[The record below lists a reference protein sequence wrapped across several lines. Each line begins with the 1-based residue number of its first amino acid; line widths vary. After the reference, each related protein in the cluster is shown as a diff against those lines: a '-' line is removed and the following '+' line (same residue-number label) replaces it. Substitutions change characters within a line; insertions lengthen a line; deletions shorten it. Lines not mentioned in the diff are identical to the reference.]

1 MHRLRQNR
9 AGVRRTVNY
18 VWLVGGLIG
27 MFAAGG
33 VFGWSLRARTATP
46 AVPLARPVADP
57 LATPATGY
65 SWSDLP
71 DPTFPVPAYARFLA
85 GATVVLDPGH
95 VGQNLKGK
103 SPNFKRGPT
112 GLREATANL
121 NVALYLREFLTAAGA
136 TVVLTREEDRSLDLT
151 DAEDLRARAAVAN
164 QHRADLFI
172 SLHHNA
178 SDTTTTNFSSL
189 WYHKSPDQSKA
200 SLAAARY
207 LLTGLNDALRLE
219 NQLECPILSDE
230 LLYADGGLAVLR
242 HARVPAVLVESSF
255 HSNPLEEQRLKDPV
269 YNRREAYGLFLG
281 LARWAQAG
289 LPRVRVLEP
298 AEGRVRPGEKIV
310 IALDDGLSGRGG
322 WGQEKVKVLADS
334 IVVKL
339 DDKPVE
345 FSADLLRDRLTL
357 TVPADTAA
365 SARTL
370 YVNFSNIFGNW
381 VIHPALAI
389 EVAPGAPTRPAP
401 TQAAPKPSRR
411 SRRGS

>member
-1 MHRLRQNR
+1 MLRRMQNR
-9 AGVRRTVNY
+9 AGVRLAVNY
-18 VWLVGGLIG
+18 AWLVGGLIG

-33 VFGWSLRARTATP
+33 LFGWSLRARTAMP
-46 AVPLARPVADP
+46 VAPVSGPVADP

-65 SWSDLP
+65 SWSELP
-71 DPTFPVPAYARFLA
+71 DPAFPVPAYARFLK
-85 GATVVLDPGH
+85 GATIVLDPGH
-95 VGQNLKGK
+95 VGQNLRGK

-112 GLREATANL
+112 GLREAIANL

-136 TVVLTREEDRSLDLT
+136 NVVLTREEDRALDLS
-151 DAEDLRARAAVAN
+151 DAEDLRARAEVAN
-164 QHRADLFI
+164 QHRADLFV

-178 SDTTTTNFSSL
+178 SGTPTTNFSSI

-289 LPRVRVLEP
+289 LPRVRVVEP
-298 AEGRVRPGEKIV
+298 TDGRVRAGDKV
-310 IALDDGLSGRGG
+310 VVALDDGLSGRGG
-322 WGQEKVKVLADS
+322 WGQEKVKILGDS

-339 DDKPVE
+339 DDVPID
-345 FSADLLRDRLTL
+345 FTADLLRDRLSL
-357 TVPADTAA
+357 TAPPTTTAG
-365 SARTL
+365 ARTI

-381 VIHPALAI
+381 VVHPALEI
-389 EVAPGAPTRPAP
+389 EIAPGAPTRPAP